1 MNLRRAL
8 LVIVVLVVAC
18 AVPVVAQQKLGDL
31 VAQGGYDWL
40 FGRWVA
46 TTDQGEKVEFRYD
59 WALDK
64 QVVVSDTIMSGFKY
78 HGMAT
83 LSPNGYEV
91 LGFGADNRGG
101 VWKGTWSE
109 DPAGL
114 VNRIEATSS
123 SGEVRKGDIVHSRV
137 DADTMTVAIYAV
149 DGSGSRSDEPW
160 AKLTYKRQTTPAATV
175 AVASEQAGGSADYQT
190 LGDLISQGGYEWL
203 IGKWVATK
211 DDRTY
216 QLEHVPI
223 LDKHAAV
230 VNVKI
235 GDFQYQGMITY
246 SASSQEISQV
256 GADSRGGI
264 WRGTWEQG
272 DEGAVYRVDV
282 ARADGTTQKLKLV
295 YIKGDN
301 DTLKTKEYSV
311 EGDSATLRDELT
323 FKRQKP

>member
-1 MNLRRAL
+1 MNLRRVSL
-8 LVIVVLVVAC
+8 LIVVLAVAC
-18 AVPVVAQQKLGDL
+18 AVPVPAQQKLGDL

-40 FGRWVA
+40 IGRWVA

-64 QVVVSDTIMSGFKY
+64 QIVVSDTTMGGFKY
-78 HGMAT
+78 HGMAM

-109 DPAGL
+109 DPDGL

-137 DADTMTVAIYAV
+137 DADTMTIAIYAV
-149 DGSGSRSDEPW
+149 DGNGARSADPW
-160 AKLTYKRQTTPAATV
+160 AKLTYKRQTTPATTV
-175 AVASEQAGGSADYQT
+175 SAASEQAGGSTDYET

-203 IGKWVATK
+203 VGKWTATK
-211 DDRTY
+211 EDRTY
-216 QLEHVPI
+216 QVEHIPI
-223 LDKHAAV
+223 LNKHAAI

-235 GDFQYQGMITY
+235 GDFQFQGMITY
-246 SASSQEISQV
+246 SPTSREISQV
-256 GADSRGGI
+256 GADTQGRI
-264 WRGTWEQG
+264 WKGTWEQG
-272 DEGAVYRVDV
+272 DEGAVLKTDV
-282 ARADGTTQKLKLV
+282 TKNDGTTQKLKLV
-295 YIKGDN
+295 YIKGDS

-323 FKRQKP
+323 FKRQKS

>member
-1 MNLRRAL
+1 MNLRCASL
-8 LVIVVLVVAC
+8 LIVVLVVAS
-18 AVPVVAQQKLGDL
+18 AIPVGAQQKLGDL

-40 FGRWVA
+40 IGRWVG
-46 TTDQGEKVEFRYD
+46 TTDQGDKVEFRYD

-64 QVVVSDTIMSGFKY
+64 QIVVSDTIMSGFKY
-78 HGMAT
+78 HGMAV

-123 SGEVRKGDIVHSRV
+123 SGEVRKADIVHSRV
-137 DADTMTVAIYAV
+137 DADTMAVAIYPV
-149 DGSGSRSDEPW
+149 DNNGSRSDEPW
-160 AKLTYKRQTTPAATV
+160 AKLNYKRQTAPAA
-175 AVASEQAGGSADYQT
+175 AVTAASEQAGGSADYQT

-235 GDFQYQGMITY
+235 GDFQYQGMVVY
-246 SASSQEISQV
+246 LPASQEISQV
-256 GADSRGGI
+256 GADSQGRI

-282 ARADGTTQKLKLV
+282 TRADGTVQKMKLV

-323 FKRQKP
+323 FRRQKS